1 MLKRIISLLLCV
13 VMVVTMLPIQSAA
26 TEAETYINLLE
37 VTETT
42 EEDTVPAET
51 TEPEETSGPTEN
63 PEPEGT
69 IEPEAEEQNCTGLLD
84 CPAENH
90 NDSCEKKLADEKN
103 TADKAAADAVLAQ
116 IAELPTLEEI
126 QEKPMAEQI
135 ADYGQVQEVYSQYGM
150 LSAEQQSLLPPAEE
164 LFKHYFDYFNS
175 LVSLVW
181 SGSGTSSSP
190 FLISNEQELRSLAQQ
205 VAAGN
210 TYSGKYFRLSQSVA
224 LTSAWTPIGTES
236 YPFRG
241 TFDGNGNTVSGMTA
255 SGDYIGLFGYVG
267 SGAVLK
273 NLTLTCLRTDA

>member
-37 VTETT
+37 ATETT

-135 ADYGQVQEVYSQYGM
+135 AVKR
-150 LSAEQQSLLPPAEE
+150 LL
-164 LFKHYFDYFNS
+164 
-175 LVSLVW
+175 
-181 SGSGTSSSP
+181 
-190 FLISNEQELRSLAQQ
+190 
-205 VAAGN
+205 
-210 TYSGKYFRLSQSVA
+210 A
-224 LTSAWTPIGTES
+224 L
-236 YPFRG
+236 
-241 TFDGNGNTVSGMTA
+241 
-255 SGDYIGLFGYVG
+255 L
-267 SGAVLK
+267 
-273 NLTLTCLRTDA
+273 